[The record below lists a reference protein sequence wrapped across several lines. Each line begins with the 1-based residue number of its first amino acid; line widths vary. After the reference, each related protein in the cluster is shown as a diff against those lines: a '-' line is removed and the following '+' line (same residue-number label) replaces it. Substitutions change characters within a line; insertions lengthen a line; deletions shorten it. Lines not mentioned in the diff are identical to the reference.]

1 MAEVLPIKGIRYNN
15 KLIESFNDVVTPPY
29 DVISPSAQQLL
40 YDKHPYNIIRLELSK
55 SYPADSK
62 ADNRY
67 TRAADTFNNWQEK
80 GILMQD
86 PLPSVYMYQ
95 QEFISNSNTY
105 FRTGFICGLKCDEY
119 GPGKVLPHEET
130 FPKAKKDRKL
140 LLEMCNANFSPIFG
154 LYDDPEKIIQNRL
167 TAFCT
172 NRSADHTVTDEN
184 QTVHRVWV
192 VNDNNIISLIQNHLS
207 NKTIYI
213 ADGHHRYETAVAYG
227 KEMTA
232 AGKQDY
238 DRVLITL
245 VNLHDEGLIVLPTHR
260 MIKNIPLFD
269 LEKLLTS
276 AEQYFDTKQ
285 ISATKETISNELA
298 LASNPSFVL
307 YSGNKQAVA
316 LTLKPHLDPEKLHE
330 VAKCT
335 EWKKLD
341 VSLLQTLI
349 LEKQLSIG
357 ANERA
362 SGEYLA
368 FTRDADE
375 AISQVD
381 AGNYQLSILMRP
393 TKVEQVTAVATAGDK
408 MPQKSTYFYPKLLT
422 GLVINPLGTK

>member
-1 MAEVLPIKGIRYNN
+1 MAEILPIKGIRYNT
-15 KLIESFNDVVTPPY
+15 KSIESINDVVTPPY

-55 SYPADSK
+55 SYPADSET
-62 ADNRY
+62 DNRY

-80 GILMQD
+80 GILIQD
-86 PLPSVYMYQ
+86 QLPSIYMYQ
-95 QEFISNSNTY
+95 QEFISNGNTY

-130 FPKAKKDRKL
+130 LPKAKKDRKL
-140 LLEMCNANFSPIFG
+140 LLELCNANFSPIFG
-154 LYDDPEKIIQNRL
+154 LYDDPEKVVQNSL
-167 TAFCT
+167 ATFCN
-172 NRSADHTVTDEN
+172 NRQADHTVMDEN
-184 QTVHRVWV
+184 QTVHRVWAI
-192 VNDNNIISLIQNHLS
+192 NDNNIISLIQNHLA

-213 ADGHHRYETAVAYG
+213 ADGHHRYETALAYG
-227 KEMTA
+227 KEMNAT
-232 AGKQDY
+232 GKQGY

-260 MIKNIPLFD
+260 MIKNLSVFD
-269 LEKLLTS
+269 FEKLLANT
-276 AEQYFDTKQ
+276 EQYFDTKR
-285 ISATKETISNELA
+285 ISATKEAISNELA

-307 YSGNKQAVA
+307 YSGNKQAIV
-316 LTLKPHLDPEKLHE
+316 LTLKAHLDPVNLHK
-330 VAKCT
+330 ADKCR

-349 LEKQLSIG
+349 LEKQLAIG
-357 ANERA
+357 AKERA
-362 SGEYLA
+362 SGDYLA